1 VAEKIE
7 NPAEETDQGHL
18 AEEIEETAECPECG
32 AIIREVKMGTHR
44 FLAHDVDRRAS
55 DGANPSPDS
64 PTPPPEKEHKSS
76 TDERGD
82 QEKGKPHFW
91 FGDRYHRK

>member
-7 NPAEETDQGHL
+7 NPAEE
-18 AEEIEETAECPECG
+18 IEEEAEATVDECPECG
-32 AIIREVKMGTHR
+32 AIVREVKMGTHR
-44 FLAHDVDRRAS
+44 FIAHDVDRRDS
-55 DGANPSPDS
+55 STDNPGN
-64 PTPPPEKEHKSS
+64 PTPPPEKEHKP
-76 TDERGD
+76 EREG